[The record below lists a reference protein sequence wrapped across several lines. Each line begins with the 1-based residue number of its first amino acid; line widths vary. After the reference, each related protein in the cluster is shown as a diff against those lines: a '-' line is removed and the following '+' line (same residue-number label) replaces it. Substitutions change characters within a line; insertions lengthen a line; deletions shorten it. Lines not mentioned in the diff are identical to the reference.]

1 MVSDKPKVRRDVL
14 LNARQCSEAIGISYN
29 AFSKWGVPVHSEEGR
44 QKLFLLADVL
54 EVYRGR
60 IERELRPTVE
70 KELRAQAA
78 ADAGGDDGELDP
90 FLVKLQLDKQRT
102 RLTEAQAEH
111 QEMKNQMMRHEIAP
125 FGFFTFVLARA
136 ANSVASVMDGLPSE
150 LVRRLG
156 LKPQQVEKVRSATAA
171 ASDAIAALGDEEWV
185 AARYDE
191 YLAETDQ

>member
-14 LNARQCSEAIGISYN
+14 LNTRQCAEAIGISYN
-29 AFSKWGVPVHSEEGR
+29 AFLKWGVPVHGEDGR
-44 QKLFLLADVL
+44 QKLYLLADVL
-54 EVYRGR
+54 AVYRAR
-60 IERELRPTVE
+60 IERELRSTVE
-70 KELRAQAA
+70 KELQAKA
-78 ADAGGDDGELDP
+78 ASADGDGELDP
-90 FLVKLQLDKQRT
+90 FMVKLQLDKQRT

-136 ANSVASVMDGLPSE
+136 ANGIASVMDGLPSE

-156 LKPQQVEKVRSATAA
+156 LKPQEVDKVRAATAA

-185 AARYDE
+185 ASRYDE